1 MNDSNHERIIRP
13 SFVRQDGRG
22 ILRELHNGSG
32 WYSVVQGEMAAGAVM
47 GNHYHKETDVFY
59 FLLSGR
65 ARIVIRRIDSSHR
78 DEFVIGAM
86 EGVIFK
92 PFETHTV
99 TFEES
104 GVYLLL
110 RSRPYDPK
118 NTDTFEF
125 PVDS

>member
-1 MNDSNHERIIRP
+1 MTESHHERIIRP
-13 SFVRQDGRG
+13 AFVRQDDRG
-22 ILRELHNGSG
+22 TLRELLNGSA
-32 WYSVVQGEMAAGAVM
+32 WYSVVQGEMVAGAVM

-59 FLLSGR
+59 FLFSGR
-65 ARIVIRRIDSSHR
+65 ARIVIRHIDSEKR

-92 PFETHTV
+92 TFETHTV

-104 GVYLLL
+104 GAYLLL

-118 NTDTFEF
+118 NTDTFDF